1 MDTAEITALT
11 VVIFIAAMEVIC
23 LFVCSR
29 LRRKSYPLCT
39 VLPIFAEDEELP
51 QRLDYIGSLI
61 EDGSCCVE
69 NVILLDMGGDSS
81 QAELCREFCG
91 RFHAAEYISPE
102 ALEASMKR
110 YLLSQHS
117 NSE

>member
-1 MDTAEITALT
+1 MDTAEITALS
-11 VVIFIAAMEVIC
+11 VVIFIAAMELIC

-39 VLPIFAEDEELP
+39 VLPVFPDDEELP

-69 NVILLDMGGDSS
+69 NVILLDMGGNSS
-81 QAELCREFCG
+81 QSELCREFCG
-91 RFHAAEYISPE
+91 RFNAAEYISPE
-102 ALEASMKR
+102 EIKTAMRR
-110 YLLSQHS
+110 YLRSQHS
-117 NSE
+117 S